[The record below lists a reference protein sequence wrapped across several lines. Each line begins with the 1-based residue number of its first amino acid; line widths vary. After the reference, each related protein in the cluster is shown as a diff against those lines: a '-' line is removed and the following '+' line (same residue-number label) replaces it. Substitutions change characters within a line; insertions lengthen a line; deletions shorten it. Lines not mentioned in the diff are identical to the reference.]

1 MDGALVDEYNALYS
15 LTTQCFAVFLAVC
28 IFKQFDNSPVIMS
41 AVGVDIDECAVNNGG
56 CSADAV
62 CTDSEGGFSCECN
75 EGFEG
80 DGFTCTGMLP
90 PMEFFDGDLQLKE
103 SRTIMELATQL

>member
-1 MDGALVDEYNALYS
+1 MILG
-15 LTTQCFAVFLAVC
+15 VC
-28 IFKQFDNSPVIMS
+28 ICKQFDNSPVITS
-41 AVGVDIDECAVNNGG
+41 SVAVDIDECAVNNRG

-90 PMEFFDGDLQLKE
+90 PIELFDSDLQLTE
-103 SRTIMELATQL
+103 SVT